1 MGCALR
7 TTVVSLSVSSC
18 SINTLSEDRERVC
31 VGSVA
36 LTTIYH
42 VACCSALILPGQ
54 MCQGLGHILAG
65 VGADFEEH
73 HLVFLHTVSQQHE

>member
-1 MGCALR
+1 M
-7 TTVVSLSVSSC
+7 SLTVSSC
-18 SINTLSEDRERVC
+18 SINTLSEDRERVEVC
-31 VGSVA
+31 VCSVA

-42 VACCSALILPGQ
+42 VACFDARVLPGQ

-65 VGADFEEH
+65 VGADLKEH